1 MTAPSRDDLKS
12 IAAGLKK
19 TALLAGLNDRQLK
32 RLAQLALV
40 RNIPKDSSVV
50 KRGDKGVGFYVVLEG
65 QVQVRKGGK
74 NIARLG
80 PGEFFGELALFD
92 DRPRSA
98 DVVTLEPT
106 KVVVLSRW
114 EFWGFA
120 SNQPEI
126 LRVILQTMSRRLQE
140 TDRVPSL

>member
-1 MTAPSRDDLKS
+1 
-12 IAAGLKK
+12 
-19 TALLAGLNDRQLK
+19 
-32 RLAQLALV
+32 
-40 RNIPKDSSVV
+40 
-50 KRGDKGVGFYVVLEG
+50 
-65 QVQVRKGGK
+65 
-74 NIARLG
+74 
-80 PGEFFGELALFD
+80 
-92 DRPRSA
+92 
-98 DVVTLEPT
+98 VTLEPT